1 MKSGVIRG
9 LRSLT
14 QSSPHQATTDPEV
27 ARPVW
32 MVTVQSMKEGEA
44 TRRRLIDAT
53 IDVMATRGDAAV
65 RLVEVAAAAGIKQS
79 SIYYFFPTREDLVIA
94 AHRERYRRS
103 VAETLES
110 FEAAI
115 SGATSLEGFREG
127 AIRALEF
134 AFSDERRNTR
144 LIRMALLSKAVT
156 NDELRREVNDAAYQG
171 HLALAKNLE
180 RAQQAGWIRT
190 DVSALTLAI
199 WVRSMIFGRL
209 VLEVDPQRYDGAEWN
224 RLALSSFIRTLTAD

>member
-1 MKSGVIRG
+1 
-9 LRSLT
+9 
-14 QSSPHQATTDPEV
+14 
-27 ARPVW
+27 
-32 MVTVQSMKEGEA
+32 MVTVQSMQGGET

-53 IDVMATRGDAAV
+53 IDVIAMRGDAAV
-65 RLVEVAAAAGIKQS
+65 RLVEVAVAAGIKQS

-134 AFSDERRNTR
+134 AFSNDRRNAR
-144 LIRMALLSKAVT
+144 LIRMTLLSKAVT
-156 NDELRREVNDAAYQG
+156 NDELRREVNDAAYEG
-171 HLALAKNLE
+171 HTALAEVLE
-180 RAQQAGWIRT
+180 RAQLAGWIRT
-190 DVSALTLAI
+190 DVSALTIAI
-199 WVRSMIFGRL
+199 WIRSMVFGRL
-209 VLEVDPQRYDGAEWN
+209 VLEVDPQRYDEAEWN
-224 RLALSSFIRTLTAD
+224 RLAISSFVRTLTAD